1 MPVNKTIEVFAE
13 FESLVSEC
21 QISNCFLTLIEME
34 QLVTPNSKRSLG
46 VPSRVIYLESPNFS
60 YCLQLILMSILNLAQ
75 LIKPTSKNFFLKL
88 GIG

>member
-1 MPVNKTIEVFAE
+1 MFSYRVSHLHVPVNKTVEVVAE

-46 VPSRVIYLESPNFS
+46 VPSCVIYLESPNFS

-75 LIKPTSKNFFLKL
+75 LI
-88 GIG
+88 